1 MRWICYDESE
11 TFSIEAKTLE
21 QAQQLASVYEAK
33 VLGPSHGLH
42 RHKVHVGKKVTHTQP
57 STQRK

>member
-1 MRWICYDESE
+1 MKWICYDESE

-21 QAQQLASVYEAK
+21 QAQKLASVYEAK

-42 RHKVHVGKKVTHTQP
+42 RHKVHAGRKVAHPQT
-57 STQRK
+57 STPQK